1 MRITNENM
9 MDKRLTRLLI
19 SLAIGLA
26 AAWLWLAL
34 LAPPA
39 ALGAPAGQTFI
50 VNSAADVSDAAPG
63 DGHCA
68 TGAGFCTLRAAI
80 QEANANPGADTIQL
94 QANTTYLLS
103 QSVGNPNYDGNLDI
117 STTVTILGAGP
128 QSTVIDGNGAVT
140 GERVF
145 DIITDT
151 VVISGVT
158 IENGRSPNDGGGI
171 LNGGRLT
178 LINAAILSNTVDG
191 SNDWGGGIDTF
202 GPLTVT
208 NSLIRGNKT
217 GHHNAYGGG
226 IMDGGIY
233 PLTVIDSII
242 SDNTTTS
249 TTGLGLGGGIS
260 GFGRIEGS
268 TLSGNSAATGGGLY
282 KPGGAL
288 VIINSSF
295 TGNSA
300 TGAGGGLYSRYS
312 QTSLYN
318 TTVTDNLANSDESGT
333 AYGGGVVQESGG
345 AFDFINS
352 IIAGNNRVRVPGP
365 FLDGDDCAGAV
376 TAVGFNIM
384 LSVDSG
390 FCTISG
396 TPTLAEPL
404 LGPLQDNGGPTPTQA
419 LLPGS
424 PAIDAGNPSG
434 CTDDQGAPLATD
446 QRGRPRPVF
455 GGAALRC
462 DIGAFEAAPDLSGSK
477 KGTASLAATP
487 GSLLTYTLV
496 VSNSSPLT
504 ASFTLTDPLDAQ
516 VSLVSAPGLS
526 GGRTLTGSGLLAG
539 LAQVSYTVT
548 VRVGQGAHGA
558 LANIARL
565 SGDGLTR
572 SLTAP
577 LVAVGAHLWLPLVR
591 R

>member
-1 MRITNENM
+1 M
-9 MDKRLTRLLI
+9 MDKRLARLLL

-26 AAWLWLAL
+26 SAWLWLAL

-39 ALGAPAGQTFI
+39 ALGAVVGQTFI

-63 DGHCA
+63 DSHCA
-68 TGAGFCTLRAAI
+68 TGAGFCTLRAAL
-80 QEANANPGADTIQL
+80 QEANASPGADTIQL

-103 QSVGNPNYDGNLDI
+103 QSAGIPNYDGNLDI

-145 DIITDT
+145 TIITDT

-158 IENGRSPNDGGGI
+158 IENGRSPNAGGGL
-171 LNGGRLT
+171 LNEGRLT
-178 LINAAILSNTVDG
+178 IINAAILSNTVDG

-217 GHHNAYGGG
+217 GPHNAYGGG

-242 SDNTTTS
+242 SDNTTTG
-249 TTGLGLGGGIS
+249 TILGLGGGIS

-282 KPGGAL
+282 HSGAPL
-288 VIINSSF
+288 VIINSTL
-295 TGNSA
+295 TGNRA
-300 TGAGGGLYSRYS
+300 TGAGGGLYSRYG

-345 AFDFINS
+345 TFDFINS

-376 TAVGFNIM
+376 TAVGFDIM
-384 LSVDSG
+384 LSVASG
-390 FCTISG
+390 FCAITG
-396 TPTLAEPL
+396 TPTIADPL

-446 QRGRPRPVF
+446 QRGHPRPVF
-455 GGAALRC
+455 GGTALRC
-462 DIGAFEAAPDLSGSK
+462 DIGAFEAAPDLSGSR
-477 KGTASLAATP
+477 KGVTSLAATP

-504 ASFTLTDPLDAQ
+504 ASFALTDPLDAQ

-526 GGRTLTGSGLLAG
+526 GGRTLTGGGLLAG
-539 LAQVSYTVT
+539 LAQVSYMVT

-565 SGDGLTR
+565 SGDGFTH
-572 SLTAP
+572 SLAAP
-577 LVAVGAHLWLPLVR
+577 LVAVGVHLWLPLVR

>member
-1 MRITNENM
+1 M
-9 MDKRLTRLLI
+9 MDIRLPRLLL

-68 TGAGFCTLRAAI
+68 TGAGFCHAARRL
-80 QEANANPGADTIQL
+80 QEANASPGADTIQL

-145 DIITDT
+145 TIITDT

-158 IENGRSPNDGGGI
+158 IENGHSPNDGGGL
-171 LNGGRLT
+171 LNEGRLT
-178 LINAAILSNTVDG
+178 IINAAILSNTVDG
-191 SNDWGGGIDTF
+191 VNDWGGGIDTF

-268 TLSGNSAATGGGLY
+268 TLSGNNAATGGGLY
-282 KPGGAL
+282 HSGAPL
-288 VIINSSF
+288 VIINSTV
-295 TGNSA
+295 TGNNA
-300 TGAGGGLYSRYS
+300 TGAGGGLYSRYG

-318 TTVTDNLANSDESGT
+318 STVTDNLANSDESGT

-345 AFDFINS
+345 TFDFINS

-365 FLDGDDCAGAV
+365 FLDGDDCAGAI
-376 TAVGFNIM
+376 TAVGFDIM

-390 FCTISG
+390 FCAITG
-396 TPTLAEPL
+396 TPTLADPL

-446 QRGRPRPVF
+446 QRGHPRPVF

-462 DIGAFEAAPDLSGSK
+462 DIGALEAAPDLSGSK
-477 KGTASLAATP
+477 KGVISLAAPP

-496 VSNSSPLT
+496 ISNSSPFT
-504 ASFTLTDPLDAQ
+504 ASFALTDPLDAQ

-526 GGRTLTGSGLLAG
+526 GGRTLTGGGLLAG

-572 SLTAP
+572 SLAAP
-577 LVAVGAHLWLPLVR
+577 LVAVRANLWLPLVQR
-591 R
+591 